1 MSTAKLIPRAQ
12 TPVLESGDRLSR
24 AEFERRYRALP
35 HKQAE
40 LIEGVV
46 YMASPVRAQK
56 HAQPHSNVIGWLVT
70 YAAATPG
77 VMVCDNATVRLD
89 WENEPQPDALLRLGE
104 ACGGQSRISEDDYV
118 EGAPELIVEVASSSA
133 SYDLHDKLRAYRRNG
148 VKEYL
153 VWLVSERA
161 LRWYRLEEGEY
172 RPQAA
177 DAAGVLSSAV
187 FPGLRLDPEALLAGE
202 MQRVLAAVQAGLGS
216 AAHQAFVQQLQALS
230 NSLAEF

>member
-1 MSTAKLIPRAQ
+1 M
-12 TPVLESGDRLSR
+12 
-24 AEFERRYRALP
+24 
-35 HKQAE
+35 
-40 LIEGVV
+40 V
-46 YMASPVRAQK
+46 Y
-56 HAQPHSNVIGWLVT
+56 
-70 YAAATPG
+70 
-77 VMVCDNATVRLD
+77 DNATVRLD
-89 WENEPQPDALLRLGE
+89 WENEPQPDALLRLDE

-187 FPGLRLDPEALLAGE
+187 FPGLWLDPEALLAGE

-216 AAHQAFVQQLQALS
+216 AAHQAFVQQLQAL
-230 NSLAEF
+230 LDV